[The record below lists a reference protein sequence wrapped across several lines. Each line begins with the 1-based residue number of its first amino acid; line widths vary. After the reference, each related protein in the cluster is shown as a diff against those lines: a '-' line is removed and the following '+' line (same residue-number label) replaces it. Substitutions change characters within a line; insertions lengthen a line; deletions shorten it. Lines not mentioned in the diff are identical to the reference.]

1 VVQGEALARRSGWM
15 NGTRA
20 SPTLITTRLWWIR
33 RTRIAICDHRA
44 MDDPV
49 PARRR
54 DPAWRWYALAVAV
67 VVLVLVLELTG
78 VFDRLAP

>member
-1 VVQGEALARRSGWM
+1 M
-15 NGTRA
+15 NGARA
-20 SPTLITTRLWWIR
+20 SPIPVYPVPANPTPSGSSGII
-33 RTRIAICDHRA
+33 HG

-67 VVLVLVLELTG
+67 LVLVLVLELTG
-78 VFDRLAP
+78 ALDALAPG

>member
-1 VVQGEALARRSGWM
+1 
-15 NGTRA
+15 
-20 SPTLITTRLWWIR
+20 
-33 RTRIAICDHRA
+33 

-67 VVLVLVLELTG
+67 LALVLVLELTG
-78 VFDRLAP
+78 VFDQFGP

>member
-1 VVQGEALARRSGWM
+1 
-15 NGTRA
+15 
-20 SPTLITTRLWWIR
+20 
-33 RTRIAICDHRA
+33 

-54 DPAWRWYALAVAV
+54 DPAWRWYALAVLV
-67 VVLVLVLELTG
+67 LVLVLVLELTG

>member
-1 VVQGEALARRSGWM
+1 MPSGSVWDDP
-15 NGTRA
+15 R
-20 SPTLITTRLWWIR
+20 
-33 RTRIAICDHRA
+33 

-67 VVLVLVLELTG
+67 LVLVLVLELTG
-78 VFDRLAP
+78 VFDQLAP

>member
-1 VVQGEALARRSGWM
+1 M
-15 NGTRA
+15 NGARA
-20 SPTLITTRLWWIR
+20 SPIPQYPLPGKSRLSD
-33 RTRIAICDHRA
+33 AICDDRG

-54 DPAWRWYALAVAV
+54 DPAWRWYAVALAVL
-67 VVLVLVLELTG
+67 VLVLVLELTG

>member
-1 VVQGEALARRSGWM
+1 M
-15 NGTRA
+15 NGARA
-20 SPTLITTRLWWIR
+20 SPTPGYPVPANPMR
-33 RTRIAICDHRA
+33 RGASGMIGR

-67 VVLVLVLELTG
+67 LVLVLLLELTG
-78 VFDRLAP
+78 ALDALAPG